1 MYSHPERAKM
11 PIERKLTLRDA
22 VRHDIRT
29 RYMSVRAEEHYV
41 DWIRAFGLLSGMAT
55 SGQDGCRRRQCK
67 VARRRSARTFT
78 IATCDSIYV
87 RSGSRTAVPGQ
98 NRTFNLSRTV
108 CLQRVES
115 RCWGW
120 RGRGDA
126 ARGTA
131 RGDTDDRLISAHS
144 MQPTPALLG

>member
-22 VRHDIRT
+22 VRRDIRT

-41 DWIRAFGLLSGMAT
+41 YWIRAFRLLSRMAT
-55 SGQDGCRRRQCK
+55 SGQDGCRRGQWK

-87 RSGSRTAVPGQ
+87 RSGSRAAVPGQ
-98 NRTFNLSRTV
+98 ERPLKGSVTY
-108 CLQRVES
+108 
-115 RCWGW
+115 WG
-120 RGRGDA
+120 
-126 ARGTA
+126 
-131 RGDTDDRLISAHS
+131 RLRKRKIEHAMRWLAQMFDCS
-144 MQPTPALLG
+144 